1 LPQNKAKG
9 EIAQL
14 RQEVHELKLTLN
26 QVHDHNFNISPL
38 PSADELLKMEQIEIG
53 ITNRILS
60 MAEQQLERTHSHNME
75 LAQLEKSNQEII
87 KIDTTETIKA
97 RTRSQWM
104 SFALIVI
111 GFSSATYMS
120 SKGQELGA
128 IATIIGSITPIII
141 AFLSSHKK

>member
-1 LPQNKAKG
+1 MPQNKAKG